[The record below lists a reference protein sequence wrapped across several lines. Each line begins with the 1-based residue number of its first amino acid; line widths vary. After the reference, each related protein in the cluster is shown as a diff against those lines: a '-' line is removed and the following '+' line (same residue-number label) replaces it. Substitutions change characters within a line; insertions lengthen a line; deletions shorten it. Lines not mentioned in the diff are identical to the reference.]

1 MKTIYLNVPTKD
13 RKEKDIQYT
22 INKMKDVLTAMFDG
36 EELNFLDNHLP
47 ESEYN
52 YMKHDFN
59 EAYGPIRNEDLMY
72 IGYGIQ
78 KLAGVD
84 SIAVLSNTGIYSK
97 ECVVAETAARVY
109 GIKILVLND
118 FDSEIYMPDV
128 HEANMKKRK
137 FGHAANKSV
146 IYTDTDEYGEIN
158 Y

>member
-22 INKMKDVLTAMFDG
+22 INKMKDVLTAMFEG

-52 YMKHDFN
+52 YMKYYFN
-59 EAYGPIRNEDLMY
+59 ESYGPIRNEDLMHAVF
-72 IGYGIQ
+72 GVQ

-84 SIAVLSNTGIYSK
+84 IVATLSNTGLYTQ
-97 ECVVAETAARVY
+97 ECVAVESAARIY

-118 FDSEIYMPDV
+118 WDSEIYMPDV
-128 HEANMKKRK
+128 HEANVKKRQYK
-137 FGHAANKSV
+137 QVSNAG
-146 IYTDTDEYGEIN
+146 IEEGEIN